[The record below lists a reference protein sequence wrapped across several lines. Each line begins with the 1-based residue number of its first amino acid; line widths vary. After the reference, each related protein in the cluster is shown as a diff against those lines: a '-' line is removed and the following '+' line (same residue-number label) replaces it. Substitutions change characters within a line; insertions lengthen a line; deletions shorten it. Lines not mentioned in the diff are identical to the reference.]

1 MQTPTF
7 WLSVKVHTGWPGCTL
22 SNAVPGTHLYIVAR
36 EGCQVPY
43 GGLQVG
49 AGHHQVLFCG
59 AVIVLT
65 FTDGAAIEKKKKS
78 KKGKVIACKSSKKKS
93 N

>member
-1 MQTPTF
+1 
-7 WLSVKVHTGWPGCTL
+7 
-22 SNAVPGTHLYIVAR
+22 LYIVAR

>member
-22 SNAVPGTHLYIVAR
+22 SNTISGTHLHIVAR

-65 FTDGAAIEKKKKS
+65 FTDGEKEETADSDFKQME
-78 KKGKVIACKSSKKKS
+78 
-93 N
+93 